1 MKGNII
7 LHIFTSFKKR
17 INTSEWRTQWSE
29 QRPKQLENCW
39 LNKINNKRTQT
50 FQSSVD
56 EDGGEVVVAVHQIDV
71 SRGEAD
77 CQQWF
82 LAVH

>member
-1 MKGNII
+1 MKD
-7 LHIFTSFKKR
+7 TMKR
-17 INTSEWRTQWSE
+17 AKAKAARE
-29 QRPKQLENCW
+29 L
-39 LNKINNKRTQT
+39 LT